1 MKGGRSIFV
10 FAKKFSKSILKEIG
24 LFFVPN
30 LVVERMVFC
39 FFEPGRQAY
48 EGRESRVDFFLVGGV
63 FGEVVFFI
71 LISLFDFLGG
81 Q

>member
-39 FFEPGRQAY
+39 LRAWLPGLR
-48 EGRESRVDFFLVGGV
+48 RP
-63 FGEVVFFI
+63 
-71 LISLFDFLGG
+71 
-81 Q
+81 

>member
-30 LVVERMVFC
+30 LVERMVFC
-39 FFEPGRQAY
+39 LRAWLPGFR
-48 EGRESRVDFFLVGGV
+48 RP
-63 FGEVVFFI
+63 
-71 LISLFDFLGG
+71 
-81 Q
+81 

>member
-1 MKGGRSIFV
+1 MKGGLSIFV

-39 FFEPGRQAY
+39 FASLAARLTKAVNRGLI
-48 EGRESRVDFFLVGGV
+48 FFLVGGV
-63 FGEVVFFI
+63 VWRGCFFI

>member
-1 MKGGRSIFV
+1 LKGGRLIFV

-39 FFEPGRQAY
+39 FASLAARLTKAVKNRGLI
-48 EGRESRVDFFLVGGV
+48 FFLVGGV
-63 FGEVVFFI
+63 LERFFFY
-71 LISLFDFLGG
+71 FDFSF
-81 Q
+81 

>member
-39 FFEPGRQAY
+39 
-48 EGRESRVDFFLVGGV
+48 L
-63 FGEVVFFI
+63 
-71 LISLFDFLGG
+71 
-81 Q
+81 

>member
-30 LVVERMVFC
+30 LVVERMVFVC
-39 FFEPGRQAY
+39 EPGRQAY
-48 EGRESRVDFFLVGGV
+48 EGRESRVDFFW
-63 FGEVVFFI
+63 
-71 LISLFDFLGG
+71 
-81 Q
+81 

>member
-1 MKGGRSIFV
+1 MFLQ
-10 FAKKFSKSILKEIG
+10 KKISKSILKEIG

-48 EGRESRVDFFLVGGV
+48 EGRESRVDFFFGRGG
-63 FGEVVFFI
+63 FWRGCFFY
-71 LISLFDFLGG
+71 FDFSF
-81 Q
+81 